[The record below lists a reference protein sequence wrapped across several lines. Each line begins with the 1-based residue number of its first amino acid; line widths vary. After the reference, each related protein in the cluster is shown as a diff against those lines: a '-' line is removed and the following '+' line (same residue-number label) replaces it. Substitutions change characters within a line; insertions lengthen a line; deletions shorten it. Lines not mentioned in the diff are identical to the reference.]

1 MNPGLIGDMLLN
13 ISVTP
18 KIKDELIHSCCVCV
32 CVCLCVC
39 VCVCVHAHMH
49 ARVCVC
55 LYPSTVKVSSICN
68 NILDI
73 LQGTDQQPC
82 VEGILPHFCQVPA
95 SQFLDLLYD
104 IGMI

>member
-1 MNPGLIGDMLLN
+1 MNSGLIGDMLLK
-13 ISVTP
+13 ISVTV
-18 KIKDELIHSCCVCV
+18 KIKDELIHSCSV
-32 CVCLCVC
+32 CVC
-39 VCVCVHAHMH
+39 VCVCVCTRTH
-49 ARVCVC
+49 ARTCV
-55 LYPSTVKVSSICN
+55 YSSTVKVSSICN

-82 VEGILPHFCQVPA
+82 VEGIMPHFCQVPS

>member
-1 MNPGLIGDMLLN
+1 MNSGLIGDMLLN
-13 ISVTP
+13 ISVTL

-32 CVCLCVC
+32 CVCVC
-39 VCVCVHAHMH
+39 V
-49 ARVCVC
+49 
-55 LYPSTVKVSSICN
+55 YPSTVKVSSICN

-82 VEGILPHFCQVPA
+82 VEGIIPHFCQVPS
-95 SQFLDLLYD
+95 SQFLDLSYD